1 MKIQKMI
8 QFGITLFAICAVCIL
23 PGKKALARTSTTKV
37 LPTDMTTASKGN
49 VLMGLEGSFA
59 NDVQNAV
66 NRVNAIRKEA
76 CQNGYPDPRDCSRK
90 LTMDDYVPIKWS
102 SDLEFIARIRAAEAS
117 IYPQHE
123 RPTGASCFDIAGPNG
138 VTSYAEVLAWGA
150 DTITGSVN
158 MWYTEKSIWVKQG
171 QGVTGHYTN
180 MINPDTTYMGMANF
194 DGTGAGEFTNEDWV
208 AFDFADGTAIKIDT
222 TPLSSA
228 KNIIQTV
235 EVPSDSL
242 SKAKIVAMPGYTKK
256 TSLSKNATVQYNLVR
271 TYNSYMELQV
281 LGDISWSSSNSSA
294 VSVNQ
299 SGKAKASGY
308 GKAVIKAVSSSG
320 VSASVSVQVPV
331 KVTATSITKIT
342 AGKKKLTITCKKKTV
357 DGYEVQCSTKKN
369 FKSGVKKKIVAG
381 KGKTKITITKL
392 KAKKKYYVRVRSY
405 KLINGKKYYSSW
417 SKVKTRK
424 TS

>member
-1 MKIQKMI
+1 MNIHKTIQY
-8 QFGITLFAICAVCIL
+8 GITALAICAICIL
-23 PGKKALARTSTTKV
+23 PGTKALARTASTKV
-37 LPTDMTTASKGN
+37 IPTDVTTASKGN
-49 VLMGLEGSFA
+49 ALMGLEGSYA
-59 NDVQNAV
+59 GDVQKAID
-66 NRVNAIRKEA
+66 RVNAIRKEA
-76 CQNGYPDPRDCSRK
+76 CQKGYPDPRNNSRK
-90 LTMDDYVPIKWS
+90 LTMNDYVPIKWS

-117 IYPQHE
+117 IYTAHK

-138 VTSYAEVLAWGA
+138 VTSYAEVLAWGGN
-150 DTITGSVN
+150 TIISSVN
-158 MWYTEKSIWVKQG
+158 LWYTEKDTWVNQG
-171 QGVTGHYTN
+171 QGVTGHYTS

-208 AFDFADGTAIKIDT
+208 AFDFPDGTAIEIDT

-228 KNIIQTV
+228 KNIIQTI
-235 EVPSDSL
+235 EVPSSSL
-242 SKAKIVAMPGYTKK
+242 SKAKIVAVPGYTKK

-271 TYNSYMELQV
+271 TYDSYKELQV
-281 LGDISWSSSNSSA
+281 LGDISWSSSNSST

-299 SGKAKASGY
+299 SGKAKAAGY
-308 GKAVIKAVSSSG
+308 GKAVIKAASSSG

-342 AGKKKLTITCKKKTV
+342 AGKKKLTITCKKKSV

-369 FKSGVKKKIVAG
+369 FKSGVKKKISAG
-381 KGKTKITITKL
+381 GGKTKITVTKL

-417 SKVKTRK
+417 SKVKTKK
-424 TS
+424 TK